1 MKSAIPFAYAESSD
15 GPLTAH
21 FFLPDGYKEGD
32 DRPVV
37 VFFHGGMWDTPMV
50 TQFVPQCLHFASRG
64 AVAAVV
70 ETRVASTHGTG
81 PVEAIED
88 VEAFLIW
95 LREKAA
101 EVRMNLDRLVL
112 GGAGGGA
119 FLALEQALRDRGKE
133 PDPTHSP
140 AQALILF
147 SSLVN
152 TTAPEIAARFP
163 DKATAKKLCPL
174 RLVRRK
180 APPMIFFH
188 GRRDRMTP
196 VADVEKFC
204 KKMRWRKNRVDLV
217 DFEKAE
223 HPFFNFNVSEFYYDL
238 TIKAAD
244 RFLVDIGILEPD
256 PFGDVE

>member
-1 MKSAIPFAYAESSD
+1 
-15 GPLTAH
+15 
-21 FFLPDGYKEGD
+21 
-32 DRPVV
+32 
-37 VFFHGGMWDTPMV
+37 MWDTPMV

-70 ETRVASTHGTG
+70 EPRVASTHGSG
-81 PVEAIED
+81 PMEALED
-88 VEAFLIW
+88 VETFLVW
-95 LREKAA
+95 LREKAE
-101 EVRMNLDRLVL
+101 EVRMKLDRLVL

-119 FLALEQALRDRGKE
+119 FLALEQALRDRGKT
-133 PDPTHSP
+133 PDPTHP
-140 AQALILF
+140 IPQALILF

-163 DKATAKKLCPL
+163 DKAMAKELSPL
-174 RLVRRK
+174 GMVRRK
-180 APPMIFFH
+180 VVPMIMFH

-196 VADVEKFC
+196 FADVEKFRR
-204 KKMRWRKNRVDLV
+204 KMRWRKNRVDLV

-244 RFLVDIGILEPD
+244 RFLVDIGLLDPD
-256 PFGDVE
+256 PFADVE